1 MRQASGQAVSPDGQP
16 DDDLK
21 LLALRG
27 LMQSDPERA
36 VPMVE
41 QILSGNSSIKVKEN
55 ALFVLSQ
62 SRSARAH
69 EILGNV
75 AKGGSNPDLQMK
87 AIRYL
92 GAMGGPENRQLLDE
106 PRLVLLQQPAE
117 QGAPSRSATGAG
129 VGRVLVRHG
138 DAAQYGRAQRGAYV
152 GVGVPPPV
160 PARSR

>member
-92 GAMGGPENRQLLDE
+92 GAMGGPDNAQILDE
-106 PRLVLLQQPAE
+106 AYRATSDEAVKPRHHPQLHDPRRSHAPGRHRQRCE
-117 QGAPSRSATGAG
+117 QR
-129 VGRVLVRHG
+129 R
-138 DAAQYGRAQRGAYV
+138 AA
-152 GVGVPPPV
+152 
-160 PARSR
+160 AR